1 MYNYTTWHLPCFIF
15 STCLDFTLIATWYAY
30 TADDYSSKYKSYASE
45 PYVPVDRFL
54 VVVNTSII
62 LSTFGTVCTKFS
74 VSSRRCRLERAIT
87 IDHRKK
93 HKQHSFL

>member
-1 MYNYTTWHLPCFIF
+1 MLYFQYVFKFHT
-15 STCLDFTLIATWYAY
+15 IATWYAC
-30 TADDYSSKYKSYASE
+30 TADDYSSKCKSYASE

-62 LSTFGTVCTKFS
+62 LSTFGTICTKS
-74 VSSRRCRLERAIT
+74 RVSSRRCRLERAIT